1 MRVRPAPWLR
11 GGTFGASFAVISKPD
26 ELVRESSGSESGPI
40 SSVNESI
47 RMMLRVAFTVSS
59 AAPPR
64 SVMPSA
70 GQSTMLHTRPI
81 PAPGALSM
89 SWKQSPPRTSDGSA
103 NGHASAVCELHARTH
118 LPDRSWLSKPPG
130 VPPIATSS
138 SSSSSTF
145 CRLSALCFCAT
156 AAASRRLQSLRR
168 CSVCSLLLRP
178 VPLTRPPS
186 HCPSPPASPARGKF
200 LSEAPKHADN
210 ASRLCPYWAYAR
222 PAARGLQRLALGPQL
237 RRRSI

>member
-1 MRVRPAPWLR
+1 
-11 GGTFGASFAVISKPD
+11 
-26 ELVRESSGSESGPI
+26 
-40 SSVNESI
+40 
-47 RMMLRVAFTVSS
+47 MLRVAFTVSS

-200 LSEAPKHADN
+200 LSEAPSMLTTPRDCVRIGHMPGLLLEGCSALHWVPSCGVAAFDRKATAISADPIN
-210 ASRLCPYWAYAR
+210 QSNV
-222 PAARGLQRLALGPQL
+222 
-237 RRRSI
+237 